1 MIQKIEKILSVGK
14 FRDFTAKGDISFN
27 NFTVLYAENGAGK
40 TTIASILR
48 SLKLGDKN
56 LIHKRISTKSKA
68 NQVIQIIERES
79 TGTKKNYSFGI
90 NGWNNIIDSIEVF
103 DTFFVNENIYSG
115 LLVSDEHRKNLHHFI
130 VGSQGIA
137 IKNKILKN
145 KQDREQNRGEIERLT
160 QKIIREVGLNLTEND
175 IRNFIK
181 IEATEAVDI
190 DVKINKAKVHLKNAR
205 ERQSIRR
212 YHELPSL
219 GRWTT
224 QIDFISLLKDV
235 QSSTST
241 IQDKSLERLFQE
253 HMEILATNEVDNPED
268 WARIGFNYVLKC
280 KQISG
285 GKKESEVKC
294 PFCKQEVSLNSDII
308 KAYAQ
313 VFNDEFNDY
322 LIRLNEHLKI
332 ITEFNLEVLFNKKY
346 SFKEIFDERLNFWK
360 EYITEEAP
368 KFNVISKGDATKLRD
383 AFSKLKSIIEEKTK
397 NPSKVCITDAI
408 LEFQHIFNQI
418 NVNIN
423 GLNQQIDNYN
433 SCIRMFK
440 RGLEDPASVEERL
453 RILQRTKKRFE
464 KEIDELCRN
473 YIKIAKRN
481 KLLEEEY
488 SRLSKEETAAAN
500 RFISTYASKINY
512 YLSDVFDTPFQI
524 KNMQHGIRKGKG
536 KDVKIEYE
544 LLLDGNPISFEQDEK
559 FSICECLSEGD
570 KSTIA
575 LSFFLSKL
583 EIDPMLSNKILV
595 FDDPLSSLD
604 ANRRHTTVNLILEI
618 HENLNQVIVLSHNER
633 FLWELYNNC
642 DKSSRKAL
650 RISQDHYNDNSII
663 EPLDIEYLNDNQY
676 FIHITE
682 MEDWLKNPDVR
693 KKEQILGLIRNVL
706 ESHIKFKFYRQLKH
720 INPNRQ
726 TFGTCI
732 DELENSGVPFRENND
747 RKNIIRL
754 LRVLNGISCKPHHGE
769 AIPDYE
775 KLGVNPSKITDTELA
790 LFVKKT
796 FKLID
801 EKL

>member
-1 MIQKIEKILSVGK
+1 VIQKIEKILSVGK

-27 NFTVLYAENGAGK
+27 NFTLLYAENGAGK

-79 TGTKKNYSFGI
+79 NGTKKTYSFGI
-90 NGWNNIIDSIEVF
+90 NGWNNIIDSIEIF

-115 LLVSDEHRKNLHHFI
+115 LLISDEHRKNLHHFI

-137 IKNKILKN
+137 IKDEILKN
-145 KQDREQNRGEIERLT
+145 KRDREQNRGEIERLT
-160 QKIIREVGLNLTEND
+160 QEIIREVGHNLTEND
-175 IRNFIK
+175 IRDFIK
-181 IEATEAVDI
+181 IEAIEAVDV
-190 DVKINKAKVHLKNAR
+190 DAKIKKVKVHLKNAQER
-205 ERQSIRR
+205 ESIRR
-212 YHELPSL
+212 YPELPKL
-219 GRWTT
+219 EKWTT
-224 QIDFISLLKDV
+224 QIDFINLLKDV

-241 IQDKSLERLFQE
+241 IKDKSLERLFQK
-253 HMEILATNEVDNPED
+253 HMEFLGTNQVVNPED
-268 WARIGFNYVLKC
+268 WARIGFNYVLSY

-285 GKKESEVKC
+285 EKKESEVIC
-294 PFCKQEVSLNSDII
+294 PFCTQEVSLNSDII

-322 LIRLNEHLKI
+322 LIRLNRHLEI
-332 ITEFNLEVLFNKKY
+332 ITDFNLEVLFNKKY
-346 SFKEIFDERLNFWK
+346 SFKDSLDERLDFWR
-360 EYITEEAP
+360 EYVTEQVP
-368 KFNVISKGDATKLRD
+368 KFNVVSKGDATKLRD
-383 AFSKLKSIIEEKTK
+383 TFSKLKKIIEEKTK
-397 NPSKVCITDAI
+397 NPSKVCSADVI
-408 LEFQHIFNQI
+408 LEFQHLFNQI
-418 NVNIN
+418 NVNID

-433 SCIRMFK
+433 SGIRMFK
-440 RGLEDPASVEERL
+440 RGLKDPASVEERL
-453 RILQRTKKRFE
+453 RLLQRTKKRFE
-464 KEIDELCRN
+464 KEIDDLCKK
-473 YIKIAKRN
+473 YIRIAKRN
-481 KLLEEEY
+481 RLLEEEY
-488 SRLSKEETAAAN
+488 SRLSKAETAAAN

-544 LLLDGNPISFEQDEK
+544 LLLDGNPISFEQDEN

-618 HENLNQVIVLSHNER
+618 HEKINQVIVLSHNER

-682 MEDWLKNPDVR
+682 MEDWLKNPDIR
-693 KKEQILGLIRNVL
+693 KKEHILGLIRNVL

-747 RKNIIRL
+747 RNNIIRL

-769 AIPDYE
+769 ATPDYE